1 VSGTAGFRAISRL
14 IDPARS
20 TVLGYA
26 EPVYRW
32 RPARLPVSASQF
44 IADLVSSLAWP
55 ALIVVI
61 VLIFRRQF
69 GTMLGRLAHV
79 RIGSGGSESELDWN
93 QTEAVI
99 RQSVAAARR
108 PEIGPGA
115 ATPTGGGRPLGSQP
129 LGSSQPPGAPRAGG
143 VPPSGDRTPQTLIED
158 RWQALAEELRA
169 VVRPSG
175 SLGESEL
182 SRAEFDQLMD
192 VALRAGLLDAAAVR
206 SLDGLRHL
214 RNLAR
219 TATGLTQRQA
229 EEFTVL
235 ADAVSY
241 SMRRDMRSP
250 VWPAN

>member
-1 VSGTAGFRAISRL
+1 
-14 IDPARS
+14 
-20 TVLGYA
+20 
-26 EPVYRW
+26 
-32 RPARLPVSASQF
+32 VSASQF

-99 RQSVAAARR
+99 RQSVTAARR
-108 PEIGPGA
+108 PEIGAGA
-115 ATPTGGGRPLGSQP
+115 APTGGGRPLGSQP
-129 LGSSQPPGAPRAGG
+129 LGSQPPGAPRVGG
-143 VPPSGDRTPQTLIED
+143 LPSSGDRTPQTLIED

-182 SRAEFDQLMD
+182 GRAEFDQLMD

-235 ADAVSY
+235 ADSVSY
-241 SMRRDMRSP
+241 SMRRDARSP

>member
-1 VSGTAGFRAISRL
+1 
-14 IDPARS
+14 
-20 TVLGYA
+20 
-26 EPVYRW
+26 
-32 RPARLPVSASQF
+32 VSASQF

-61 VLIFRRQF
+61 VLFFRRQF

-93 QTEAVI
+93 QTEAVV

-108 PEIGPGA
+108 QELGPGA
-115 ATPTGGGRPLGSQP
+115 ARAAGGRPLG
-129 LGSSQPPGAPRAGG
+129 SQPPGAPRAGG
-143 VPPSGDRTPQTLIED
+143 LPASGDRTPQALIEE
-158 RWQALAEELRA
+158 RWQALAGELRA

-192 VALRAGLLDAAAVR
+192 VALRAGLLDAATVR

-229 EEFTVL
+229 EEFTVM

-241 SMRRDMRSP
+241 GMRREAHSA
-250 VWPAN
+250 VWPAT